1 MKKNKLNTIE
11 DILLK
16 LILLIPLFI
25 MMYLISI
32 ADISWRNP
40 LIIVTMLGY
49 TVEFFMLKFWVY
61 RKR

>member
-1 MKKNKLNTIE
+1 MKKNKSNAIE
-11 DILLK
+11 SILRK
-16 LILLIPLFI
+16 LLLLIPLFI

-40 LIIVTMLGY
+40 LIIVTILGY
-49 TVEFFMLKFWVY
+49 IAEFFMLKFWVY